1 MLGRLAQYNLSNCIL
16 YLKCDVIRLVYEL
29 TLGKETKE
37 KSERMKWREK
47 KKRWKE
53 EEEEEWKDR
62 AKNKS
67 GGNEKKKKKDKGG
80 EWLEKLKKY

>member
-1 MLGRLAQYNLSNCIL
+1 MKR
-16 YLKCDVIRLVYEL
+16 E
-29 TLGKETKE
+29 KET
-37 KSERMKWREK
+37 MKRRGRHTENSK
-47 KKRWKE
+47 
-53 EEEEEWKDR
+53 EEWKDR